1 MKKCVFLDRDGVLN
15 QDPPHYVH
23 KIEDM
28 VILSR
33 VGEAIKLLNDNGF
46 LVIVVS
52 NQSGVGRGKYTKKDV
67 EIFHTEMKSRLYDGY
82 GAWITDFFYCPHT
95 KEENCMCRKPKPE
108 MLLNA
113 AYLYSI
119 DLPNSWL
126 IGDKR
131 TDCEAADAAGVRSIL
146 VLTGHGQEEVKKP
159 GSHRVSNDLYS
170 AVTEYIVDV
179 K

>member
-1 MKKCVFLDRDGVLN
+1 MKKAVFLDRDGVLN

-28 VILSR
+28 VILPR
-33 VGEAIKLLNDNGF
+33 VGEAIKLLNDAGY

-52 NQSGVGRGKYTKKDV
+52 NQSGVGRGMYSKEDVMIFNAELFKRLNV
-67 EIFHTEMKSRLYDGY
+67 EI
-82 GAWITDFFYCPHT
+82 TDSIFCPHV
-95 KEENCMCRKPKPE
+95 KEDDCGCRKPHPG
-108 MLLNA
+108 MLFYMSGVYDISL
-113 AYLYSI
+113 SE
-119 DLPNSWL
+119 SWL
-126 IGDKR
+126 VGDKR

-159 GSHRVSNDLYS
+159 GSHRVSQDLYS

-179 K
+179 GK